1 MAIFGR
7 IIRIAV
13 ALVGLLY
20 LAGCAGSAEPIW
32 ATDAEVAR
40 AVYIHDGPPKL
51 TLYTVINNNNG
62 FGAHASLMVNAS
74 QRVIFDPAGTWYHPN
89 LPERNDVHFGMSDAV
104 VDFYVD
110 YHTRITY
117 RTVIQELVVTPEVA
131 QLVMDR
137 MMAHGAVP
145 KALCARSIT
154 SILSEVPGFESV
166 SSTLFPKRLSAA
178 FGEIP
183 GVTREVVYDD
193 DPDDNSGV
201 ILAPPV
207 LLRPAA

>member
-1 MAIFGR
+1 MQR
-7 IIRIAV
+7 VIRCFAV
-13 ALVGLLY
+13 LAGLLV
-20 LAGCAGSAEPIW
+20 LAGCASTAEPIW
-32 ATDAEVAR
+32 ATDGEVSR
-40 AVYIHDGPPKL
+40 AVYVHDGPPKL
-51 TLYTVINNNNG
+51 TLYTVINNDNG
-62 FGAHASLMVNAS
+62 FGAHSALMVNAS
-74 QRVIFDPAGTWYHPN
+74 QRVIFDPAGTWYHPK

-104 VDFYVD
+104 VDFYID
-110 YHTRITY
+110 YHTRVTY
-117 RTVIQELVVTPEVA
+117 RTVIQELVITPEVA
-131 QLVMDR
+131 QLVMNR

-145 KALCARSIT
+145 KVLCSRSIT
-154 SILSEVPGFESV
+154 SILSAVPGFESIQD
-166 SSTLFPKRLSAA
+166 TYYPKRLSAA